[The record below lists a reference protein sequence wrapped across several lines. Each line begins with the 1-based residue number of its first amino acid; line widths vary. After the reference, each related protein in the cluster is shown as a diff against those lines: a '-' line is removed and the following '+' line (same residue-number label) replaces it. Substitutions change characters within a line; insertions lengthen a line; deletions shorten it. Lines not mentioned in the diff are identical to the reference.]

1 MDEGYIKF
9 RVHWQEDAPVDAPLL
24 PELIR
29 YRNLCCEH
37 NWIGQYDNG
46 IGFGNIS
53 VRTPAKPLFLITG
66 SATGGVRDLS
76 AVHISQVEKVDASS
90 NQLWCRGPIVASSES
105 MSHAAIY
112 EKLPWVQG
120 VIHIHQLELW
130 QKALHAVPTTA
141 ADAPYGSPEMVD
153 SIIDLIETTDLA
165 QQKVFVMEGHEEGL
179 FAFGRDLQEAYEVL
193 LATAERF
200 LRA

>member
-29 YRNLCCEH
+29 HRNLCCEH

-46 IGFGNIS
+46 
-53 VRTPAKPLFLITG
+53 

-76 AVHISQVEKVDASS
+76 AAHISQVEKVDASS

-112 EKLPWVQG
+112 EKLPSVQG